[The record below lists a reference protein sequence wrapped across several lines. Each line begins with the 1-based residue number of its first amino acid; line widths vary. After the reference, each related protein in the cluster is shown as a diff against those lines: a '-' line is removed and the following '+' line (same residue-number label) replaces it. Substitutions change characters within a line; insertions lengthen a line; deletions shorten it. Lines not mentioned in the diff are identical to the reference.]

1 MHLAGS
7 YLDFIVLVP
16 PLFEQEIVQIRQ
28 GQQEPIPI
36 RAAGT
41 DKKALPAISIH
52 FRPISANSFRLF
64 HATST

>member
-7 YLDFIVLVP
+7 YLDFRVLVP

-28 GQQEPIPI
+28 GQQEPI

-41 DKKALPAISIH
+41 DNQALPK
-52 FRPISANSFRLF
+52 
-64 HATST
+64 